1 MTSREQAE
9 GLLNLTQAIGHAAQQ
24 SDWPEAARLTEQR
37 APLLMSLTGD
47 VDGETLKIM
56 RSIQAIDAAVMAMAA
71 NNKEK
76 LDADYNR
83 AMRSASAMKE
93 YHRVAML

>member
-1 MTSREQAE
+1 MTSRAQAE
-9 GLLNLTQAIGHAAQQ
+9 GLLALTTAIGHAAQQ
-24 SDWPEAARLTEQR
+24 ADWPEAARLTEQR
-37 APLLMSLTGD
+37 APLLISLTSD
-47 VDGETLKIM
+47 IDDETLKIV
-56 RSIQAIDAAVMAMAA
+56 RNIQAIDAAVFAMAA

-76 LDADYNR
+76 LEASYNE